1 MQLGFFISG
10 GAGQMAQ
17 NRLDTISNNLA
28 NVNTTGYMEDR
39 SAFSSMF
46 SSKVGREG
54 APDSTSAAY
63 LSMNKQYISTQAGAI
78 RETGSQFDFAI
89 QGDAFFRVQMQ
100 DGSEAL
106 TRAGN
111 FKLDAQG
118 NLKTQ
123 GNQAILD
130 QNGAPITLPLGEIS
144 VTDNGAI
151 SVNGQPVTQ
160 LGLSMVNDPRM
171 LQKMEGVLL
180 HTSATNIVPADD
192 SIAVKHGA
200 LEQSNVNSVLE
211 MASMI
216 STMREY
222 ESMMKVIENYNQQ
235 VSQLNDRVG
244 VVQA

>member
-46 SSKVGREG
+46 SSKIGREG

-63 LSMNKQYISTQAGAI
+63 ISLNKQYTSTQPGAI
-78 RETGSQFDFAI
+78 RETGAQFDFAI
-89 QGDAFFRVQMQ
+89 QGDAYFRVQME
-100 DGSEAL
+100 DGTEAL

-111 FKLDAQG
+111 FKVDAQG

-123 GNQAILD
+123 GNQAVLD
-130 QNGAPITLPLGEIS
+130 ENGTAIVLPIGDVSATA
-144 VTDNGAI
+144 NGAI

-160 LGLSMVNDPRM
+160 LGLSMVNDPR
-171 LQKMEGVLL
+171 LIQKAEGVLL
-180 HTSATNIVPADD
+180 RTSPDNIVAADNT
-192 SIAVKHGA
+192 IAVKHGA
-200 LEQSNVNSVLE
+200 LEQSNVNSVLA

-235 VSQLNDRVG
+235 ASQLSDRVG